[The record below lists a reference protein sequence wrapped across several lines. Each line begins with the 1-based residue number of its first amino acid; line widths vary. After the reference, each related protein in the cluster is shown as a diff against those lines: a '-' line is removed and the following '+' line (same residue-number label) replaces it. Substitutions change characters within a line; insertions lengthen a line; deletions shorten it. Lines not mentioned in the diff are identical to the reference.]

1 MYVKGILYMKA
12 TLYLIFATIFLG
24 LNFHLAKIILQ
35 EVNFIE
41 AGFWRFL
48 FGVGALV
55 LLGFKTLPDLKLI
68 IKNIKG
74 ISLTG
79 FIGLF
84 GFNTFFFLGLMNT
97 TAVNAALIV
106 SLNPALTILFSH
118 KILKTSVTK
127 IQLLGILIAFLG
139 VAYVILKG
147 ETSNLSNL
155 QFNYGDILILI
166 ANVFFALHHVWTKKY
181 AANISSSSFTLLTS
195 LCCLIGFLILSP
207 FNGIEKITTH
217 PPVFWES
224 VFGIGCLGTALAY
237 FLWQKGV
244 LVIGADKAGIFMNI
258 VPLSTAVLAVFFNKN
273 LHEYHLIGGLF
284 IILGMLI
291 TRKKVFNSKLHKS
304 LS

>member
-1 MYVKGILYMKA
+1 MKA
-12 TLYLIFATIFLG
+12 TLYLIIATIFLG
-24 LNFHLAKIILQ
+24 LNFHLAKIILK

-55 LLGFKTLPDLKLI
+55 FLGFKKLPNLQLI

-84 GFNTFFFLGLMNT
+84 GFNLFFFLGLMNSS
-97 TAVNAALIV
+97 AVNAALIV

-118 KILKTSVTK
+118 KILKTPIKKV
-127 IQLLGILIAFLG
+127 QLVGILIAFIG
-139 VAYVILKG
+139 VTYLILKG
-147 ETSNLSNL
+147 EITSFNNL

-181 AANISSSSFTLLTS
+181 ATNISSLNFTLLTS
-195 LCCLIGFLILSP
+195 LCCLIGFLILLPISGMTMVTSHTD
-207 FNGIEKITTH
+207 N
-217 PPVFWES
+217 FWMA

-237 FLWQKGV
+237 FLWQKG
-244 LVIGADKAGIFMNI
+244 IQITGADKAGIYMNV
-258 VPLSTAVLAVFFNKN
+258 VPLSAAVLAILFNEQ
-273 LHEYHLIGGLF
+273 LYTYHLIGGLLIVVGMF
-284 IILGMLI
+284 I
-291 TRKKVFNSKLHKS
+291 TKNKPSKDQAQKP

>member
-1 MYVKGILYMKA
+1 MRA

-24 LNFHLAKIILQ
+24 LNFHLAKIILK
-35 EVNFIE
+35 EVGFIE

-55 LLGFKTLPDLKLI
+55 MLGFKKMPSSQLI

-84 GFNTFFFLGLMNT
+84 GFNIFFFLGLMNSS
-97 TAVNAALIV
+97 AVNAALIV

-118 KILKTSVTK
+118 KILKTSIRK
-127 IQLLGILIAFLG
+127 IQLLGIFIAFIG
-139 VAYVILKG
+139 VTYVILSG
-147 ETSNLSNL
+147 EINNLNKL

-166 ANVFFALHHVWTKKY
+166 ANVFFALHHVWVKKY
-181 AANISSSSFTLLTS
+181 GTTISNLNFTLLTS
-195 LCCLIGFLILSP
+195 TCCLLGFSILLPIS
-207 FNGIEKITTH
+207 GMVLITTH
-217 PPVFWES
+217 TYSFWMA

-244 LVIGADKAGIFMNI
+244 QITGADKAGIYMNI
-258 VPLSTAVLAVFFNKN
+258 VPLSAALFAIFFKEH
-273 LHEYHLIGGLF
+273 LHAYHLIGGLC
-284 IILGMLI
+284 IVAGLLI
-291 TRKKVFNSKLHKS
+291 SKVSTSKF
-304 LS
+304 

>member
-1 MYVKGILYMKA
+1 MKA

-48 FGVGALV
+48 FGVITLIVLGAKKLPK
-55 LLGFKTLPDLKLI
+55 FKVI
-68 IKNIKG
+68 QKNLKG

-84 GFNTFFFLGLMNT
+84 GFNLFFFLGLMNSS
-97 TAVNAALIV
+97 AVNAALIV

-118 KILKTSVTK
+118 KILKTSIKK
-127 IQLLGILIAFLG
+127 IQLLGVFIAFMG
-139 VAYVILKG
+139 VTYVILNGKI
-147 ETSNLSNL
+147 TNFNNL

-166 ANVFFALHHVWTKKY
+166 ANVFFALHHVWVKKY
-181 AANISSSSFTLLTS
+181 GTTISNLNFTLLTS
-195 LCCLIGFLILSP
+195 TCCLIGFFILLPIS
-207 FNGIEKITTH
+207 GMALVTTH
-217 PPVFWES
+217 TYGYWMA

-237 FLWQKGV
+237 FLWQRGV
-244 LVIGADKAGIFMNI
+244 QITGADKAGIYMNI
-258 VPLSTAVLAVFFNKN
+258 VPLSAAVLAIFFNES
-273 LHEYHLIGGLF
+273 LHTYHLIGGLL
-284 IILGMLI
+284 IIIGMLI
-291 TRKKVFNSKLHKS
+291 TRKKITNSKVHKP

>member
-1 MYVKGILYMKA
+1 MKA

-48 FGVGALV
+48 FGVGTLV
-55 LLGFKTLPDLKLI
+55 FLGFKKLPNSQLI

-84 GFNTFFFLGLMNT
+84 GFNLFFFLGLMNSS
-97 TAVNAALIV
+97 AVNAALIV

-118 KILKTSVTK
+118 KILKTPIK
-127 IQLLGILIAFLG
+127 KNQLLGIVIAFIG
-139 VAYVILKG
+139 VTYVILNGKI
-147 ETSNLSNL
+147 TNFNNL

-166 ANVFFALHHVWTKKY
+166 ANVFFALHHVWVKKY
-181 AANISSSSFTLLTS
+181 GTTISNLNFTLLTS
-195 LCCLIGFLILSP
+195 TCCLIGFLILLPIS
-207 FNGIEKITTH
+207 GMALVTTH
-217 PPVFWES
+217 THDFWMA

-244 LVIGADKAGIFMNI
+244 KIIGADKAGIYMNI
-258 VPLSTAVLAVFFNKN
+258 VPLSAAVLAIFFNES
-273 LHEYHLIGGLF
+273 LHTYHLTGGLL
-284 IILGMLI
+284 IIIGMLI
-291 TRKKVFNSKLHKS
+291 TRKKTTNSKVHKP